1 LAQAERSRSKPR
13 QQDLVIKENEM
24 SWVVRRMIVLSLV
37 LAIVGSGGGWASAQ
51 QPTPPAQPP
60 SANPPAAEPG
70 AAGEDITSDIELTRA
85 SIQLRR
91 QALVTAAMDLAP
103 KEAEAFWP
111 LYREYRM
118 EMAKVGDRL
127 SKLLVQYA
135 GQYDTLTD
143 AQAVKIM
150 DEYLSI
156 EKAKNS
162 VKGKFVS
169 RFRKTLPA
177 RKVMRFFQIDN
188 KLDAVINAELASIV
202 PLAR

>member
-1 LAQAERSRSKPR
+1 
-13 QQDLVIKENEM
+13 M

-37 LAIVGSGGGWASAQ
+37 LAIGVSGSGWALAQ
-51 QPTPPAQPP
+51 QPAPPAQSP
-60 SANPPAAEPG
+60 SASPPAAEPG
-70 AAGEDITSDIELTRA
+70 AAGGAAGEDITSNIELTRA

-143 AQAVKIM
+143 AQAV
-150 DEYLSI
+150 
-156 EKAKNS
+156 
-162 VKGKFVS
+162 
-169 RFRKTLPA
+169 
-177 RKVMRFFQIDN
+177 
-188 KLDAVINAELASIV
+188 
-202 PLAR
+202 

>member
-1 LAQAERSRSKPR
+1 
-13 QQDLVIKENEM
+13 M
-24 SWVVRRMIVLSLV
+24 SWVVRRMIGLSLV
-37 LAIVGSGGGWASAQ
+37 LAIVVSAGGWALAQ
-51 QPTPPAQPP
+51 QPAPPAQSP

-70 AAGEDITSDIELTRA
+70 AADEDITSDIELTRA

-103 KEAEAFWP
+103 NESEAFWP

-150 DEYLSI
+150 DEYLGI
-156 EKAKNS
+156 EKAKNE
-162 VKGKFVS
+162 VKGKYVS
-169 RFRKTLPA
+169 RFRKVLPA

-188 KLDAVINAELASIV
+188 KLDAVINRELASIV

>member
-1 LAQAERSRSKPR
+1 
-13 QQDLVIKENEM
+13 VIKENEM
-24 SWVVRRMIVLSLV
+24 SWVVRRMIGLSLV
-37 LAIVGSGGGWASAQ
+37 LAIVVSAGGWASAQ
-51 QPTPPAQPP
+51 QPAPPAQSP
-60 SANPPAAEPG
+60 SASSPAAEPG
-70 AAGEDITSDIELTRA
+70 AADEDITSDIELTRA

-91 QALVTAAMDLAP
+91 QALVTAAMDLTP
-103 KEAEAFWP
+103 KESEAFWP
-111 LYREYRM
+111 LYREYRT

-143 AQAVKIM
+143 AQAVNIM

-156 EKAKNS
+156 EKAKNN
-162 VKGKFVS
+162 VKGKYVS
-169 RFRKTLPA
+169 RFRKVLPA

-188 KLDAVINAELASIV
+188 KLDAVINRELASIV